1 MKYVDLECRY
11 TRLARATSL
20 SLLSSLWRW
29 RAEGLPST
37 LAFHSTAP
45 EVLYSPYSLPPT
57 SLRPPNRLLAYMVR
71 QLVAPAP
78 RSRVWRE
85 EEEPQT
91 STRSLEM
98 TQLRAWPGVV
108 AVNWVVTTWLS
119 VGPTFALSKLGLDSC
134 PAGQPGVGQ
143 PERGDI

>member
-37 LAFHSTAP
+37 LACHSTAP

-57 SLRPPNRLLAYMVR
+57 SLRPPNRL
-71 QLVAPAP
+71 PA
-78 RSRVWRE
+78 
-85 EEEPQT
+85 
-91 STRSLEM
+91 LH
-98 TQLRAWPGVV
+98 
-108 AVNWVVTTWLS
+108 
-119 VGPTFALSKLGLDSC
+119 GP
-134 PAGQPGVGQ
+134 PAGGPGPQVQGVEGGGGATDQ
-143 PERGDI
+143 YKVARDDTAQGLAQGGGG